1 MDLKDLLKRLK
12 EILEKE
18 RGCDVHIEI
27 LSSSPD
33 DIKKIKSFVALS
45 GCQAAAEEAAEEKEG
60 YYLVLVTGSPCCA

>member
-1 MDLKDLLKRLK
+1 MDLQDLLKRLK

-45 GCQAAAEEAAEEKEG
+45 GCQAAAEEKEG